1 MTSPDPA
8 PRPSSAPTPGQQAQ
22 PAPGAGQIEFK
33 ARLLL
38 LATLVI
44 FIGVVGYLFYARGA
58 FEPTHRLVLLADDS
72 EGVTVGMDMTF
83 SGFPLGRVTKLELTP
98 DGRARIL
105 VDVPRK
111 NAAWLRSS
119 SVFTV
124 ERNLIG
130 GVRIRAYSGIMEDP
144 PLENGAERDLLRGD
158 AFGELQ
164 RLAQPV
170 RDLLDNLVS
179 ITQSMRGSQG
189 ALRFLFGNEADAK
202 RVVTLFERSNVLLEN
217 LNRQV
222 FGVEGTAGTAGA
234 AGAASAA
241 GEPTPGLIKETT
253 AAIQEL
259 KVLLSQSRESIV
271 KLNAILDDGKVIAS
285 NARDATQDL
294 DQLRSEVDRNMR
306 KIDTLLDDISRKWPF
321 AKEREIRLP

>member
-8 PRPSSAPTPGQQAQ
+8 PRPSSAPTPGRQDQ
-22 PAPGAGQIEFK
+22 PAPGSGQIEFK

-38 LATLVI
+38 LATLII
-44 FIGVVGYLFYARGA
+44 FIGVVGYIFYARGT

-124 ERNLIG
+124 ERSLIG
-130 GVRIRAYSGIMEDP
+130 SVRIRAYSGIMEDP

-170 RDLLDNLVS
+170 RDLLDNLVG

-222 FGVEGTAGTAGA
+222 FGVEGTQGTSSA
-234 AGAASAA
+234 AGEPTP

-259 KVLLSQSRESIV
+259 KVLLSQSRESMV
-271 KLNAILDDGKVIAS
+271 KLNAILDDGKAIAS

>member
-8 PRPSSAPTPGQQAQ
+8 PPPSSAPTPGPQGQ
-22 PAPGAGQIEFK
+22 PASGSGQIELK

-38 LATLVI
+38 LATLLI
-44 FIGVVGYLFYARGA
+44 FIGVVGYIFYARGA

-144 PLENGAERDLLRGD
+144 PLENGAERNLLRGD

-222 FGVEGTAGTAGA
+222 FGVAGTQGT
-234 AGAASAA
+234 ASAA
-241 GEPTPGLIKETT
+241 GEPTPGLIRETT

-271 KLNAILDDGKVIAS
+271 KLNAILDDGKAIAS

>member
-8 PRPSSAPTPGQQAQ
+8 PRPSSALTPGQQGQ

-38 LATLVI
+38 LAILVI

-124 ERNLIG
+124 ERSLIG

-144 PLENGAERDLLRGD
+144 PLENDAERDLLRGD

-170 RDLLDNLVS
+170 RDLLENLVG

-222 FGVEGTAGTAGA
+222 FGVEGTAGTA
-234 AGAASAA
+234 SAA

-271 KLNAILDDGKVIAS
+271 KLNALLDDGKAIAS

>member
-1 MTSPDPA
+1 MTPPDPTPSPSGA
-8 PRPSSAPTPGQQAQ
+8 SSTGPRNQ
-22 PAPGAGQIEFK
+22 PEPGQIEFK

-38 LATLVI
+38 IVTGLV
-44 FIGVVGYLFYARGA
+44 FIAVVGYLFYARGA

-83 SGFPLGRVTKLELTP
+83 SGFPLGRVTKLELTK

-111 NAAWLRSS
+111 NAEWLRTS

-179 ITQSMRGSQG
+179 ITQSMKGPQG
-189 ALRFLFGNEADAK
+189 ALGFLFGNETDAK
-202 RVVTLFERSNVLLEN
+202 RVVTLLERSNVLLEN

-222 FGVEGTAGTAGA
+222 FGVDAAANSPSAG
-234 AGAASAA
+234 
-241 GEPTPGLIKETT
+241 LVQETT
-253 AAIQEL
+253 AAIQEV
-259 KVLLSQSRESIV
+259 KVLLTESRASV
-271 KLNAILDDGKVIAS
+271 AKLNAILDDGKAITA
-285 NARDATQDL
+285 NAREATQDL
-294 DQLRSEVDRNMR
+294 DQLRSDVDRNLR
-306 KIDTLLDDISRKWPF
+306 KLDTLLDDISRKWPF
-321 AKEREIRLP
+321 AKEREIQLP